1 MEDAQLRLA
10 ERLRYPED
18 TSDLENWRETWS
30 SAFKLRP
37 REVITTSK
45 ALATRL
51 AEIALSIRQSVGT
64 ILEIESENGPMREL
78 LKSFQENLLHDLTE
92 DGFADTYAQTLT
104 YGLLSEKMI
113 ASLEGTS
120 GSLASIKLTNPFLS
134 ELVDQC
140 RAVGREQQQID
151 FDELGVGELEELLD
165 NQDTKLDEVLR
176 DFDRTATGE
185 DPVLHFYEL
194 FLSEYNPQERK
205 QKGVFYT
212 PKPVV
217 AFIVRSVH
225 ELLQTEFGLQD
236 GLADTTT
243 WGDMAN
249 RNEDLEIPEG
259 MKPEDPFVQI
269 LDPAT
274 GTATFLVETIG
285 VIYQAMIKRWES
297 EGKLE
302 LEYQN
307 LWNEYV
313 PRHLLP
319 RLHGYELM
327 MAPYAI
333 AHMKI
338 GIKLYETGYRFK
350 ANERARI
357 YLSNAL
363 EPPSDI
369 QAEMEEISPAL
380 AHEANAVNEVK
391 HNKRFTVVIGN
402 PPYSKSMSKHR
413 WSLSLVEEFKD
424 GLNEKKSD
432 LNREEWKF
440 LSYSFLNI
448 KRSTIGVT
456 GLVINN
462 AFLSAPTHRGI
473 RRFMLESS
481 TKLKIL
487 DLHGDSRK
495 GESSPDG
502 SVDENVFEIQQ
513 GICITL
519 ATITMSNSGT
529 SVLEKANMYGPKER
543 KYEQLSLISA
553 PSKKFNDISPEAPT
567 FSFNDKQNDK
577 TSPYADWIPITE
589 IFLNRNTGI
598 QTKNDILF
606 TDISKLDLRAM
617 KDVLENVAKN
627 NDITCKKYGL
637 KDSSGW
643 RVSKLYDIEFD
654 GSAVHPFLYKPFD
667 HRFIYYNTKVLG
679 RARHSTMQHLL
690 KPNIALVATRQ
701 VTRLPFGHAFV
712 SRWPIEEKTGSHD
725 RTTQLFPLYVY
736 PKKGHLDIRDD
747 NRLGTTSISSS
758 FISKLHDVLGV
769 ITNCSKDCPD
779 DMPVIVE
786 DVFYYIYSV
795 LHSLIIG
802 SSTVMS

>member
-1 MEDAQLRLA
+1 M
-10 ERLRYPED
+10 P
-18 TSDLENWRETWS
+18 
-30 SAFKLRP
+30 
-37 REVITTSK
+37 
-45 ALATRL
+45 
-51 AEIALSIRQSVGT
+51 G
-64 ILEIESENGPMREL
+64 
-78 LKSFQENLLHDLTE
+78 
-92 DGFADTYAQTLT
+92 
-104 YGLLSEKMI
+104 
-113 ASLEGTS
+113 
-120 GSLASIKLTNPFLS
+120 
-134 ELVDQC
+134 
-140 RAVGREQQQID
+140 
-151 FDELGVGELEELLD
+151 
-165 NQDTKLDEVLR
+165 
-176 DFDRTATGE
+176 
-185 DPVLHFYEL
+185 
-194 FLSEYNPQERK
+194 
-205 QKGVFYT
+205 
-212 PKPVV
+212 
-217 AFIVRSVH
+217 
-225 ELLQTEFGLQD
+225 
-236 GLADTTT
+236 
-243 WGDMAN
+243 
-249 RNEDLEIPEG
+249 
-259 MKPEDPFVQI
+259 
-269 LDPAT
+269 
-274 GTATFLVETIG
+274 
-285 VIYQAMIKRWES
+285 
-297 EGKLE
+297 
-302 LEYQN
+302 
-307 LWNEYV
+307 
-313 PRHLLP
+313 HLLP

-577 TSPYADWIPITE
+577 TSPYADRIPITE

-598 QTKNDILF
+598 QTKTTFYLPI
-606 TDISKLDLRAM
+606 
-617 KDVLENVAKN
+617 
-627 NDITCKKYGL
+627 
-637 KDSSGW
+637 
-643 RVSKLYDIEFD
+643 
-654 GSAVHPFLYKPFD
+654 FLN
-667 HRFIYYNTKVLG
+667 RFAG
-679 RARHSTMQHLL
+679 A
-690 KPNIALVATRQ
+690 
-701 VTRLPFGHAFV
+701 
-712 SRWPIEEKTGSHD
+712 
-725 RTTQLFPLYVY
+725 
-736 PKKGHLDIRDD
+736 
-747 NRLGTTSISSS
+747 
-758 FISKLHDVLGV
+758 
-769 ITNCSKDCPD
+769 
-779 DMPVIVE
+779 
-786 DVFYYIYSV
+786 
-795 LHSLIIG
+795 
-802 SSTVMS
+802 